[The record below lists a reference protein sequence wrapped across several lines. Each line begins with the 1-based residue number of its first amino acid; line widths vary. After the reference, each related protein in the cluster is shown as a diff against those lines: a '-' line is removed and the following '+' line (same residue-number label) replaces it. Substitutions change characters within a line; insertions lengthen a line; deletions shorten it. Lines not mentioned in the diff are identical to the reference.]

1 MTFVAGRI
9 RDHLGVNDMT
19 KFTLAASFM
28 AIGLA
33 GGALAAMAADAN
45 GDGVL
50 TIDEVQAV
58 MPEVTVESFSTM
70 DLNADGALDAAE
82 VEAAQEAGL
91 IPA

>member
-1 MTFVAGRI
+1 
-9 RDHLGVNDMT
+9 MT
-19 KFTLAASFM
+19 KFTLAAGFM
-28 AIGLA
+28 AICLA